1 MKQLI
6 DTLRP
11 HISGDAML
19 ETAAEVSKHHRIQAS
34 PGFRDSAMYCIERLQ
49 GYGIEARLLQYPADG
64 VHRVTT
70 DRTLREWVMVAGGC
84 EIDGFG
90 QIADYEQEALSII
103 VRSAACD
110 FRQDG
115 LEVVYLDKSDD
126 EADYEGLDLTG
137 KLAFVRGNIN
147 NYAWVC
153 QKRGGLGLITD
164 FVLHPATQQD
174 ILRYTS
180 YWWKE
185 EPDEIRYFGFCL
197 TPTQGK
203 ALAEHLLR
211 ARESKTPVIAR
222 GFVEASF
229 VDGYLDV
236 VEAVL
241 PGETHEEVLVTS
253 HLCHPK
259 SSSNDNA
266 SGVAACIEG
275 MRVLKEAVQKG
286 EIPALRRGVRLLLVP
301 EMSGTAAW
309 LRGLPEGET
318 KRYAAAINLDMV
330 GGKQEPGYGPLV
342 VTSLPRSTPSFTE
355 YAAMSA
361 LEAAVI
367 GYVGHNPHQ
376 PLPALSYA
384 IAGFDG
390 GSDHYILS
398 DPTIG
403 IPCTMLGQWP
413 DANYHTSGDTMDK
426 LSPETLTASCV
437 TMAGFCARMATL
449 TADGLPALFNRGK
462 VRFAEELALLC
473 RREAPDM
480 AFGHLLHC
488 YQDAFRD
495 AARLFP
501 GDAGVQG
508 VIDNGCDG
516 LEQIFGGFRGF
527 EYSFFFQS
535 KDTRIPVRQWK
546 QPIHNIDL
554 AARSAGKSDAL
565 EAYEK
570 GPRKTFSDAYISEC
584 LCYYY
589 MDGQRSVDE
598 ILARTAIDRNED
610 VTPLKDFIALLAEL
624 GLVTFK

>member
-1 MKQLI
+1 MKALI

-11 HISGDAML
+11 HICADAML
-19 ETAAEVSKHHRIQAS
+19 ETALEVSKHHRIQAS
-34 PGFRDSAMYCIERLQ
+34 PGFRDSARYCIERLRS
-49 GYGIEARLLQYPADG
+49 YGIEARLLQYPADG

-70 DRTLREWVMVAGGC
+70 DRTLKEWVMVAGGC

-90 QIADYEQEALSII
+90 QIADYEKEALSVI
-103 VRSAACD
+103 VRSTACD
-110 FRQDG
+110 FRRDG
-115 LEVVYLDKSDD
+115 LEVIYLDKSDD

-147 NYAWVC
+147 SYAWVC
-153 QKRGGLGLITD
+153 QKRGGAGLITD
-164 FVLHPATQQD
+164 FVLHPDTQQN

-197 TPTQGK
+197 SPKQGK

-211 ARESKTPVIAR
+211 ARENGTPVMAR

-229 VDGYLDV
+229 VDGFLDV

-241 PGETHEEVLVTS
+241 PGETAEEVLVTS

-259 SSSNDNA
+259 ASSNDNA

-275 MRVLKEAVQKG
+275 MRVLKAALDKG
-286 EIPALRRGVRLLLVP
+286 ELPALRRGVRLLLVP

-309 LRGLPEGET
+309 LRSLPEGET
-318 KRYAAAINLDMV
+318 KRYIAAINLDMV

-342 VTSLPRSTPSFTE
+342 ITSLPRSTPSFTE
-355 YAAMSA
+355 YAAMQA

-367 GYVGHNPHQ
+367 GYTGHNPHQ
-376 PLPALSYA
+376 PLPALNHA

-426 LSPETLTASCV
+426 LSPETLTASCA
-437 TMAGFCARMATL
+437 TMAGFCASMAGL
-449 TADGLPALFNRGK
+449 NAAGLPALFNRGK

-473 RREAPDM
+473 RRKASDM

-488 YQDAFRD
+488 YQAAFRD

-501 GDAGVQG
+501 GDAGVQAL
-508 VIDNGCDG
+508 IDDGCDG

-535 KDTRIPVRQWK
+535 KDTRVPVRHWS

-554 AARSAGKSDAL
+554 AARSAGKPDAL

-570 GPRKTFSDAYISEC
+570 GPRKAFSDAYMSEC

-589 MDGQRSVDE
+589 MDGTRSVDE

-610 VTPLKDFIALLAEL
+610 VSPLKDFIALLAEL